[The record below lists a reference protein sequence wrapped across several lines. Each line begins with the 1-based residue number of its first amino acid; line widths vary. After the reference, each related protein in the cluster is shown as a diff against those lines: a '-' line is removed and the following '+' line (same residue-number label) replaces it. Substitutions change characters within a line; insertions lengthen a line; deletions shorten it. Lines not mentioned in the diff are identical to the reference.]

1 MTNHTVSSIQKD
13 SAVDHDYGEGAPGGK
28 SSTAVIRISALPK
41 HVQRTASKLDLNG
54 DGELDKHDIAHTMEN
69 LDLTKMKN
77 KKLHRIVAA
86 FAILSV
92 LLIACIFGATI
103 TAARLSKDVNVNH
116 TNGFAYVKGSTT
128 EVMKTE
134 DAVIYS
140 NSMGV
145 AEMPNGNLIVLKEV
159 ILAEGDVRFMVKGHA
174 RDMLTGNV
182 LLLVEGGTL
191 TYDSNGIVDAS
202 GVARTLLEAAFGSDA
217 FDGED
222 WDDSEGRRRLD
233 SGCGLAETVS
243 SGCTSTGR
251 YACT

>member
-1 MTNHTVSSIQKD
+1 MMNPSVSSIQED
-13 SAVDHDYGEGAPGGK
+13 SAVDHEYGEGSPGGK
-28 SSTAVIRISALPK
+28 SKRASIRISMLPK
-41 HVQRTASKLDLNG
+41 HVQHMASKLDLNG
-54 DGELDKHDIAHTMEN
+54 DGELDQHEFAHAVDHLDNTEKEN
-69 LDLTKMKN
+69 KN
-77 KKLHRIVAA
+77 LHRIVAA

-103 TAARLSKDVNVNH
+103 TAARLSKDVNVNP

-182 LLLVEGGTL
+182 LLLVDGGTL

-243 SGCTSTGR
+243 SGCPSTGR